1 MFDFGNPEDTANMV
15 RETCLAYGPGLAE
28 IPLDEMTEDQLRSA
42 TTYAYMAY
50 SDAALNDASDE
61 VLSILKEDYDE
72 AFKALAGASEDFRES
87 LYDNRH
93 QFLGARTR
101 ETIDYYRKLAA
112 EA

>member
-15 RETCLAYGPGLAE
+15 REACLTYGPGLAE
-28 IPLDEMTEDQLRSA
+28 IPLDEMTEDQLRNA
-42 TTYAYMAY
+42 ITYAYMAY
-50 SDAALNDASDE
+50 TDAALSDASDA

-72 AFKALAGASEDFRES
+72 AFKALAGASEEFRES
-87 LYDNRH
+87 LYNNTH

-101 ETIDYYRKLAA
+101 ETVDYYRKLAA